1 MWPKR
6 RAGAVGTTTVG
17 DTASGTAT
25 ELLSLCDA
33 ASMPKP
39 RRANAIRKKCLVMT
53 KYFWKRHD
61 GAADNA

>member
-1 MWPKR
+1 MFQ
-6 RAGAVGTTTVG
+6 AGSRPGATVV
-17 DTASGTAT
+17 SGTAT
-25 ELLSLCDA
+25 ALLSLCDA